1 MDELQQLREFRA
13 KEAGAPAKLDR
24 ARAALIEEIES
35 VGTSPRQRR
44 SRDAERRVHER
55 RRLSERFRS
64 APPRAEPFAGRWA
77 LLAGVA
83 LLLALGFA
91 VAVLPSDSGG
101 PNQAQA
107 ALRRVA
113 LVAGNLPAEGAP
125 KRGQYLYTKSV
136 RLIGPEPDTS
146 NVDGPPWNGD
156 PFEDSRVTPDQASA
170 RAGAAEY
177 TVQLWAG
184 SGSGEYPGRRITDRD
199 GILPLKGIPIDPRAR
214 QERWERKL
222 PLGQC
227 GWPSGARGCESGPHG
242 QIYDPYGT
250 RHSDIETEIGLIP
263 PGPLAGELYNDLSG
277 LPRHPDA
284 LRDRLLKRAG
294 AARVERSGSTVV
306 TFDIAADM
314 LSTPGNYAS
323 PEVRQALYE
332 VVADLPDVDL
342 IGEVK
347 DPLGRRGLAVAL
359 TNNGIERQLIF
370 DPDTSELL
378 ARQDVIVDPDE
389 LGLDANPGAVLSY
402 TAYLVSGVADSL
414 RERPSVNYL
423 DDK

>member
-1 MDELQQLREFRA
+1 
-13 KEAGAPAKLDR
+13 
-24 ARAALIEEIES
+24 
-35 VGTSPRQRR
+35 
-44 SRDAERRVHER
+44 
-55 RRLSERFRS
+55 
-64 APPRAEPFAGRWA
+64 
-77 LLAGVA
+77 
-83 LLLALGFA
+83 
-91 VAVLPSDSGG
+91 LPSSG

-113 LVAGNLPAEGAP
+113 AVAGDLPAESSP
-125 KRGQYLYTKSV
+125 KPGQYLYTRSV
-136 RLIGPEPDTS
+136 RLIGPEPDVS
-146 NVDGPPWNGD
+146 NVKGPPWNGD
-156 PFEDSRVTPDQASA
+156 PFEDSRATFDEKSA
-170 RAGAAEY
+170 RAGVAKY

-199 GILPLKGIPIDPRAR
+199 GILPLKGIPIDPQAR
-214 QERWERKL
+214 QERWGRKL
-222 PLGQC
+222 PIGQC
-227 GWPSGARGCESGPHG
+227 GWPSGVRGCESGPHG

-263 PGPLAGELYNDLSG
+263 PGPLPGEIYNDLSG
-277 LPRHPDA
+277 LPSHPDA

-294 AARVERSGSTVV
+294 AAARVKRSGSTVV

-359 TNNGIERQLIF
+359 TSNGIERQLIF
-370 DPDTSELL
+370 DPETSELL
-378 ARQDVIVDPDE
+378 ARQDVIADPVE
-389 LGLDANPGAVLSY
+389 LGLDAKAGAVLSY

-414 RERPSVNYL
+414 REKPSANYL
-423 DDK
+423 DDARQEQG